1 MIGGQLFGLP
11 ISRVQDV
18 FMPERLTRVP
28 LSSAEIAGVLNLRG
42 RIVTVVDMRARLGL
56 PKNDDGKPPMAVGV
70 DLRGESYGLLIDQ
83 IGEVLRLP
91 DDGREE
97 NPVNLDPRMAKL
109 AGGVHRL
116 DGQLMVVLDVD
127 RVLEIVPKD
136 RARSIV
142 PDWHP
147 PRVKKEGASKMKTC
161 LVVDDSSVVRKIAR
175 RILEEMD
182 FQIIEAEDG
191 EKAL

>member
-1 MIGGQLFGLP
+1 MDATESANHGITEYVTAMIGGQLFGLP

-28 LSSAEIAGVLNLRG
+28 LASSDVAGVLNLRG
-42 RIVTVVDMRARLGL
+42 RIVTAIDMRARLGL
-56 PKNDDGKPPMAVGV
+56 PKNEDGRPPMAVGV

-91 DDGREE
+91 EDGKEE

-127 RVLEIVPKD
+127 RVLELAP
-136 RARSIV
+136 
-142 PDWHP
+142 
-147 PRVKKEGASKMKTC
+147 
-161 LVVDDSSVVRKIAR
+161 
-175 RILEEMD
+175 EMM
-182 FQIIEAEDG
+182 A
-191 EKAL
+191 A

>member
-1 MIGGQLFGLP
+1 MTAKDAGATSNITEYVTTMIGGQLFGLP

-28 LSSAEIAGVLNLRG
+28 LASADVAGVLNLRG
-42 RIVTVVDMRARLGL
+42 RIVTAINMRSRLGL
-56 PKNDDGKPPMAVGV
+56 PKRDDGAQSMAVGV

-91 DDGREE
+91 EASCEE

-127 RVLEIVPKD
+127 RVLEL
-136 RARSIV
+136 V
-142 PDWHP
+142 PD
-147 PRVKKEGASKMKTC
+147 
-161 LVVDDSSVVRKIAR
+161 LIA
-175 RILEEMD
+175 
-182 FQIIEAEDG
+182 A
-191 EKAL
+191 

>member
-1 MIGGQLFGLP
+1 MSSSKIETTDGAVAEYVTAVIGGQLFGLP

-28 LSSAEIAGVLNLRG
+28 LSSVEIAGVLNLRG
-42 RIVTVVDMRARLGL
+42 RIVTVIDMRARLGL
-56 PKNDDGKPPMAVGV
+56 ARADDGKPPMAVGV

-91 DDGREE
+91 EESREE

-116 DGQLMVVLDVD
+116 GGQLMVILDVD
-127 RVLEIVPKD
+127 RVLELAAD
-136 RARSIV
+136 
-142 PDWHP
+142 
-147 PRVKKEGASKMKTC
+147 KM
-161 LVVDDSSVVRKIAR
+161 A
-175 RILEEMD
+175 
-182 FQIIEAEDG
+182 A
-191 EKAL
+191 

>member
-1 MIGGQLFGLP
+1 MSSKTQSSEGQVAEYVTAVIGGQLFGLP

-83 IGEVLRLP
+83 IGEVLRLS

-97 NPVNLDPRMAKL
+97 NPVNLDPRMAKF

-116 DGQLMVVLDVD
+116 EGQLMVVLDVD
-127 RVLEIVPKD
+127 RVLEMAPPK
-136 RARSIV
+136 A
-142 PDWHP
+142 
-147 PRVKKEGASKMKTC
+147 A
-161 LVVDDSSVVRKIAR
+161 IA
-175 RILEEMD
+175 
-182 FQIIEAEDG
+182 A
-191 EKAL
+191 

>member
-1 MIGGQLFGLP
+1 MPATRWTGRHETSSAGRHETSSAGRHEQVQPGPKGMTDMTSKTQSSEGAMAEYVTAVIGGQLFGLP

-28 LSSAEIAGVLNLRG
+28 LASTEIAGVLNLRG
-42 RIVTVVDMRARLGL
+42 RIVTVIDMRARLGL
-56 PKNDDGKPPMAVGV
+56 PRADDGKPPMAVGV

-91 DDGREE
+91 EDGKEE

-116 DGQLMVVLDVD
+116 DSQLLG
-127 RVLEIVPKD
+127 R
-136 RARSIV
+136 
-142 PDWHP
+142 P
-147 PRVKKEGASKMKTC
+147 PRDP
-161 LVVDDSSVVRKIAR
+161 L
-175 RILEEMD
+175 LELIPD
-182 FQIIEAEDG
+182 A
-191 EKAL
+191 KAA

>member
-1 MIGGQLFGLP
+1 MSKQDTAEGIVAEYVTAVIGGQLFGLP

-28 LSSAEIAGVLNLRG
+28 LASSEIAGVLNLRG

-56 PKNDDGKPPMAVGV
+56 PRADDGKPPMAVGV
-70 DLRGESYGLLIDQ
+70 DLRGDSYGLLIDQ

-91 DDGREE
+91 EASCED

-127 RVLEIVPKD
+127 RVLDIATD
-136 RARSIV
+136 
-142 PDWHP
+142 
-147 PRVKKEGASKMKTC
+147 KM
-161 LVVDDSSVVRKIAR
+161 A
-175 RILEEMD
+175 
-182 FQIIEAEDG
+182 A
-191 EKAL
+191 